1 MRFYGASI
9 EELLAFPYQRLVL
22 ETPLPLV
29 DVIKR
34 IEQAVEPRRLWRFSR
49 THRDFEGMVS
59 RGQFKFTRII
69 HYRNSFL
76 PVIAGV
82 VKPRLQGGTRVEIT
96 MRLNRAVA
104 AFMMLWAAALLGITV
119 YFWLFAG
126 AAARQ
131 KFRGLRFFVAAMLGF
146 AYILCAGGFNVEARR
161 ALARLKSILDFE
173 QDKTAHD

>member
-1 MRFYGASI
+1 VRFYGASI

-22 ETPLPLV
+22 ETPLPVV
-29 DVIKR
+29 DVIRR

-59 RGQFKFTRII
+59 RGQFKIMRVI
-69 HYRNSFL
+69 HYRNSFR

-82 VKPRLQGGTRVEIT
+82 VKPRLQGGTRVELT

-104 AFMMLWAAALLGITV
+104 AFMMLWAAAPLGITL
-119 YFWLFAG
+119 YFSLFA

-131 KFRGLRFFVAAMLGF
+131 KFSGLLFFVAAMLGF

-161 ALARLKSILDFE
+161 ALDRLKSILDLE
-173 QDKTAHD
+173 QEQTANR